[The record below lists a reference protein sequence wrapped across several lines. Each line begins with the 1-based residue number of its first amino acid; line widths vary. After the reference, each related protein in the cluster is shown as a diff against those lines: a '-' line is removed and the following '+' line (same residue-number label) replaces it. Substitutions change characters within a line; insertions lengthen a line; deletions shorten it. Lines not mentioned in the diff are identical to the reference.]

1 MKKTTLLVLVGI
13 LMTLMLAACGSNNG
27 SGSTAPA
34 DNSGTSA
41 ANTSEEGSA
50 SENALD
56 KIKSAGEIIIGTEGT
71 YPPFTY
77 HDTAGALTG
86 FDVEIARE
94 VAKRLGVEAKF
105 VEAPWDSLL
114 AGIDAGRFDSVFN
127 EVSIRDDRKEKYDFS
142 DPYISSG
149 AVLIVREDN
158 TDITSLADLEG
169 KKSAQ
174 SLTSNLADIAK
185 ENGAEIVPI
194 EGFNQAI
201 DLLNSSRV
209 DATINDNLSFL
220 DLKKQKPD
228 IALKVVAE
236 AEDAS
241 QSGGVF
247 AKNQPELVEAV
258 NKALA
263 DMHSD
268 GTYATISETYFG
280 EDVSK

>member
-1 MKKTTLLVLVGI
+1 MKKATMLGLVAI
-13 LMTLMLAACGSNNG
+13 LMTLMLAACGNNNG
-27 SGSTAPA
+27 SSNTAA
-34 DNSGTSA
+34 TNNAG
-41 ANTSEEGSA
+41 TSEENTAAA
-50 SENALD
+50 SNSLE
-56 KIKSAGEIIIGTEGT
+56 KIKSAGKIVIGTEGT

-77 HDTAGALTG
+77 HDASGELTG

-94 VAKRLGVEAKF
+94 VAKRLGVEAQF
-105 VEAPWDSLL
+105 EEAPWDSLL

-158 TDITSLADLEG
+158 TDIKSLADLKG
-169 KKSAQ
+169 KKAAQ
-174 SLTSNLADIAK
+174 SLTSNLADIAR
-185 ENGAEIVPI
+185 ENGAEIVAI
-194 EGFNQAI
+194 EGFQQAI
-201 DLLNSSRV
+201 DLLNSNRA

-228 IALKVVAE
+228 LALKVVAE

-268 GTYATISETYFG
+268 GTYATISEKYFG
-280 EDVSK
+280 KDVSK

>member
-1 MKKTTLLVLVGI
+1 MKKATMLGLVAI

-27 SGSTAPA
+27 SSNTAA
-34 DNSGTSA
+34 TNNAG
-41 ANTSEEGSA
+41 TSEESTA
-50 SENALD
+50 AATNSLEKIKAAD
-56 KIKSAGEIIIGTEGT
+56 KIVIGTEGT

-77 HDTAGALTG
+77 HDASGELTG

-94 VAKRLGVEAKF
+94 VAKRLGVEVQF
-105 VEAPWDSLL
+105 EEAPWDSLL

-158 TDITSLADLEG
+158 TDIKSLADLKG

-174 SLTSNLADIAK
+174 SLTSNLADIAR
-185 ENGAEIVPI
+185 ENGAEIVAI
-194 EGFNQAI
+194 EGFQQAI
-201 DLLNSSRV
+201 DLLNSNRA

-228 IALKVVAE
+228 LALKVVAE

-268 GTYATISETYFG
+268 GTYATISEKYFG

>member
-1 MKKTTLLVLVGI
+1 MRKTTLLGLVAI
-13 LMTLMLAACGSNNG
+13 LMTLLLAACGSNNS
-27 SGSTAPA
+27 SGS
-34 DNSGTSA
+34 NA
-41 ANTSEEGSA
+41 ATNNESA
-50 SENALD
+50 SSENTAAATNSLE
-56 KIKSAGEIIIGTEGT
+56 KIKSAGKMIIGTEGT
-71 YPPFTY
+71 YPPFTF
-77 HDTAGALTG
+77 HDSSGALTG
-86 FDVEIARE
+86 FDVDIARE
-94 VAKRLGVEAKF
+94 IAKRIGAEPEF

-114 AGIDAGRFDSVFN
+114 AGIDAKRFDAVFN

-142 DPYISSG
+142 DAYISSG
-149 AVLIVREDN
+149 AVLIVRNDN
-158 TDITSLADLEG
+158 TDIKSLADLKG

-185 ENGAEIVPI
+185 ANGAEIVPI

-201 DLLNSSRV
+201 DLLNSGRV

-236 AEDAS
+236 ADDAS
-241 QSGGVF
+241 QSGAVF
-247 AKNQPELVEAV
+247 AKNSPELVEAA

-268 GTYATISETYFG
+268 GTYAKISEKYFG

>member
-1 MKKTTLLVLVGI
+1 MKKATLLGLVAI
-13 LMTLMLAACGSNNG
+13 LMTLMLAACGNNNG
-27 SGSTAPA
+27 SNTAATNNAGTSQESTAA
-34 DNSGTSA
+34 A
-41 ANTSEEGSA
+41 ANSLE
-50 SENALD
+50 
-56 KIKSAGEIIIGTEGT
+56 KIKAAGKIVIGTEGT

-77 HDTAGALTG
+77 HDASGELTG

-94 VAKRLGVEAKF
+94 VAKRLGVEAQF
-105 VEAPWDSLL
+105 EEAPWDSLL

-158 TDITSLADLEG
+158 TDIKSLADLKG

-174 SLTSNLADIAK
+174 SLTSNLADIAR
-185 ENGAEIVPI
+185 ENGAEIVAI
-194 EGFNQAI
+194 EGFQQAI
-201 DLLNSSRV
+201 DLLNSNRA

-228 IALKVVAE
+228 LALKVVAE

-268 GTYATISETYFG
+268 GTYATISEKYFG

>member
-1 MKKTTLLVLVGI
+1 MKKASLLGLVAI
-13 LMTLMLAACGSNNG
+13 LMTLLLAACGNNNSNTAG
-27 SGSTAPA
+27 SNSTDKADGSSETAA
-34 DNSGTSA
+34 AAGNS
-41 ANTSEEGSA
+41 
-50 SENALD
+50 LD
-56 KIKSAGEIIIGTEGT
+56 KIKAAGKIVIGTEGT
-71 YPPFTY
+71 YAPFTY
-77 HDTAGALTG
+77 HDDKGELTG
-86 FDVEIARE
+86 FDVDIARE
-94 VAKRLGVEAKF
+94 VSKRIGVEAEF

-114 AGIDAGRFDSVFN
+114 AGIDAGRFNAVFN

-149 AVLIVREDN
+149 SVLIVRNDN
-158 TDITSLADLEG
+158 TDIKSLADLKG

-174 SLTSNLADIAK
+174 SMTSNLADIAR
-185 ENGAEIVPI
+185 ENGAEIVAI
-194 EGFNQAI
+194 DGFQQAI
-201 DLLNSSRV
+201 DLLNSGRV

-228 IALKVVAE
+228 IALKVVDE
-236 AEDAS
+236 TDDAS

-247 AKNQPELVEAV
+247 AKNQPELIEAV

-268 GTYATISETYFG
+268 GTYTTISEKYFG

>member
-1 MKKTTLLVLVGI
+1 MKKATMLGLVAI

-27 SGSTAPA
+27 SSNTAATNNAGTSKESTAA
-34 DNSGTSA
+34 ATNSL
-41 ANTSEEGSA
+41 E
-50 SENALD
+50 
-56 KIKSAGEIIIGTEGT
+56 KIKAAGKIVIGTEGT

-77 HDTAGALTG
+77 HDASGELTG

-94 VAKRLGVEAKF
+94 VAKRLGVEVQF
-105 VEAPWDSLL
+105 EEAPWDSLL

-149 AVLIVREDN
+149 AVLIVRDDN
-158 TDITSLADLEG
+158 TDIKSLADLKG

-174 SLTSNLADIAK
+174 SLTSNLADIAR
-185 ENGAEIVPI
+185 ENGAEIVAI
-194 EGFNQAI
+194 EGFQQAI
-201 DLLNSSRV
+201 DLLNSNRA

-228 IALKVVAE
+228 LALKVVAE

-268 GTYATISETYFG
+268 GTYATISEKYFG